1 MKRKKRK
8 RQIKKRKKKEKNNPI
23 INYMISYLDKHLPI
37 ELTNKIYKIV
47 HESYMKEIIEIIKFK
62 IVYTLYW
69 EDRDKNIN
77 NSKISFLVSEKQ
89 NYYKCLE
96 N

>member
-1 MKRKKRK
+1 M
-8 RQIKKRKKKEKNNPI
+8 
-23 INYMISYLDKHLPI
+23 INYLDKYLPI
-37 ELTNKIYKIV
+37 ELTDKIWRIV
-47 HESYMKEIIEIIKFK
+47 HELYMKEIIEIIKYK

-69 EDRDKNIN
+69 DNRDKNIN

-96 N
+96 SF

>member
-1 MKRKKRK
+1 M
-8 RQIKKRKKKEKNNPI
+8 
-23 INYMISYLDKHLPI
+23 INYLDKYLPI
-37 ELTNKIYKIV
+37 ELTDKIYKIV
-47 HESYMKEIIEIIKFK
+47 HELYMKEIIEIIKYK

-69 EDRDKNIN
+69 DNREKNIN

-96 N
+96 SF

>member
-1 MKRKKRK
+1 M
-8 RQIKKRKKKEKNNPI
+8 
-23 INYMISYLDKHLPI
+23 INYLDKYLPI
-37 ELTNKIYKIV
+37 ELTDKIWRIV
-47 HESYMKEIIEIIKFK
+47 HELYMKEIIEIIKYK

-69 EDRDKNIN
+69 DNREKNIN

-96 N
+96 SF

>member
-1 MKRKKRK
+1 M
-8 RQIKKRKKKEKNNPI
+8 
-23 INYMISYLDKHLPI
+23 INYLDKYLPI
-37 ELTNKIYKIV
+37 ELTDKIWRLV
-47 HESYMKEIIEIIKFK
+47 HELYMKEIIEIIKYK

-77 NSKISFLVSEKQ
+77 NSKISFLVSENQ

-96 N
+96 R

>member
-1 MKRKKRK
+1 M
-8 RQIKKRKKKEKNNPI
+8 
-23 INYMISYLDKHLPI
+23 INYLDKYLPI
-37 ELTNKIYKIV
+37 ELTDKIWRIV
-47 HESYMKEIIEIIKFK
+47 HELYMKEIIEIIKYK

-69 EDRDKNIN
+69 NDRDKNIN

-96 N
+96 SF

>member
-1 MKRKKRK
+1 M
-8 RQIKKRKKKEKNNPI
+8 
-23 INYMISYLDKHLPI
+23 INYLDKYLPI
-37 ELTNKIYKIV
+37 ELTDKIWRIV
-47 HESYMKEIIEIIKFK
+47 HELYMKEIIEIIKYK

-69 EDRDKNIN
+69 NDRDKNIN

-96 N
+96 S